1 MCLTPGCKLI
11 EVVKEAIQQVWLKEA
26 PSGERHSM
34 LSLTPH
40 VLPTRYSV
48 TLLDSVL
55 YSTSLREREGN
66 REEVR
71 QLQ

>member
-34 LSLTPH
+34 LSLTPL

>member
-1 MCLTPGCKLI
+1 MCLTPGCKLS
-11 EVVKEAIQQVWLKEA
+11 EAVKEAVQQVWLKEA

-34 LSLTPH
+34 LSLTP
-40 VLPTRYSV
+40 LLLATRY
-48 TLLDSVL
+48 TCHPAR
-55 YSTSLREREGN
+55 LRPLFNFSKRREGN